1 MLKNHCIL
9 ELLCNARQQL
19 EPTTSQLLW
28 CSSFLSYLDPF
39 SKPQAGTLH
48 LLRCCIKAR
57 CFPATQQDLT
67 DQASVHAVAFIRA
80 LWCLDVCVSVSTSL
94 YVGVVEAEESVQA
107 HVSSASSCVPL
118 LHSEQTPLVGFAG
131 ALQIVPRCFPG
142 CLWIWGTL
150 RRKPRFLFSPFWTI
164 LMNNCDLTRKCKQVD
179 RSESGQENIYCCQW
193 NVKNAVLMEQARWC
207 QPLHLSHE
215 KSENEGQ
222 ALQYRRICNDT
233 WNLEIWEDRYF
244 SNMLLLCHSIS
255 N

>member
-1 MLKNHCIL
+1 MLHQSS
-9 ELLCNARQQL
+9 LLSSNTAGSDWPGFSSC
-19 EPTTSQLLW
+19 
-28 CSSFLSYLDPF
+28 CS
-39 SKPQAGTLH
+39 LH
-48 LLRCCIKAR
+48 
-57 CFPATQQDLT
+57 P
-67 DQASVHAVAFIRA
+67 SA
-80 LWCLDVCVSVSTSL
+80 LMFGCVSVSTSL

-215 KSENEGQ
+215 
-222 ALQYRRICNDT
+222 
-233 WNLEIWEDRYF
+233 
-244 SNMLLLCHSIS
+244 
-255 N
+255 